1 VLEDQPVQRHERRH
15 ALDDE
20 LVERAQHA
28 QARTLAIAVPD
39 AELGD
44 QRVVEADDLV
54 ALLDPRV
61 DAYARTRGLGVADDA
76 TGRRPEAR
84 TRVLGVDAA
93 LERVAA
99 QRDVGLGDRQRRA
112 AGDLDLPRTRSK
124 PVTSSV
130 TGCSTW
136 MRVFISRK
144 KNSPWRSS
152 RHSTVPAPT

>member
-1 VLEDQPVQRHERRH
+1 MQRHERRH

-28 QARTLAIAVPD
+28 QAGALAIAVPD
-39 AELGD
+39 AQLGD
-44 QRVVEADDLV
+44 QRVVEPDDLV

-61 DAYARTRGLGVADDA
+61 DAHAWAGRLCVAHDA
-76 TGRRPEAR
+76 PGRRPEPRA
-84 TRVLGVDAA
+84 RVLGVDAA
-93 LERVAA
+93 LEGVAA
-99 QRDVGLGDRQRRA
+99 QLDVGLGEGSSA
-112 AGDLDLPRTRSK
+112 PPAISIWARTRST

-144 KNSPWRSS
+144 KNSPCRSS